1 MCLVIIQQNPLRG
14 LDHFRVTR
22 LCYVYLIKIK
32 DEMLD
37 YFKIYKAEV
46 ETQLERKIKRLRS
59 DCDGEYFSLNI

>member
-1 MCLVIIQQNPLRG
+1 M
-14 LDHFRVTR
+14 
-22 LCYVYLIKIK
+22 CYVYLIKIK

-59 DCDGEYFSLNI
+59 DRDGEYFSQNI